1 MFSVIIQKFFN
12 IMAEDIAR
20 LLNVNSPDRS
30 LVTSLLE
37 DYLLTSDESDNDDG
51 LPVGS
56 VSDHDGVDDD
66 HENELQMRNT
76 EPQRNSNEIIL
87 TEDIDEELKKCQE
100 FR

>member
-1 MFSVIIQKFFN
+1 MFSVIIQKFLN

-66 HENELQMRNT
+66 HENELQMLNT

-100 FR
+100 YR

>member
-12 IMAEDIAR
+12 IMADDIAR

-56 VSDHDGVDDD
+56 VSDVDDD
-66 HENELQMRNT
+66 HENELQMLNT

>member
-1 MFSVIIQKFFN
+1 
-12 IMAEDIAR
+12 MAEDIAR

-56 VSDHDGVDDD
+56 VSYHDGVDDD
-66 HENELQMRNT
+66 HELQMLNT